1 MAVAGAEAY
10 ERARS
15 DASWIRRQ
23 ALKWFRGHGRTFP
36 WRASTD
42 PYVVLITEVLLQ
54 RTRADLV
61 ESVFER
67 FFERFPTPKS
77 LSEASSNEVVEI
89 LRPLGFLHRSA
100 RLSSLGTALVE
111 RHQGRVPRSKDALLA
126 LPGVGEYASNAVLT
140 ICFRQ
145 RRPLVDPNIIRLVD
159 RLLGFQ
165 SARPRPRDDALLWDL
180 ISELLPSRGARE
192 FNLALLDLGSVICRS
207 RRPRCYRC
215 PLRPRCAAFNAGRVL
230 PAPDDAR
237 AARGS

>member
-1 MAVAGAEAY
+1 MVPGADAL

-15 DASWIRRQ
+15 DGSWIRRQ
-23 ALKWFRGHGRTFP
+23 ALMWFRDHGRTFP
-36 WRASTD
+36 WRASAD

-61 ESVFER
+61 ESIFDR
-67 FFERFPTPKS
+67 FFARFPTPQV

-100 RLSSLGTALVE
+100 RLTSLGTALVE

-126 LPGVGEYASNAVLT
+126 LPGVGEYVANAVLT

-165 SARPRPRDDALLWDL
+165 SARPRPRDDAFLWHL

-192 FNLALLDLGSVICRS
+192 FNLALLDLGSVICRPK
-207 RRPRCYRC
+207 RPRCSCC
-215 PLRPRCAAFNAGRVL
+215 PLRARCAAFNAGRVL
-230 PAPDDAR
+230 PAPDDSC
-237 AARGS
+237 AAQVS